1 MSAGIPSG
9 KHWHKKKHSQDG
21 NFVLF
26 KKKKKAQKKVN
37 TNTAQSLPKNRNTG
51 NNSLNHSKRPVIT
64 VILKSNRYITVKKN

>member
-26 KKKKKAQKKVN
+26 KKKKKHRKKLIPILHNLFQKIEIEE
-37 TNTAQSLPKNRNTG
+37 TIP
-51 NNSLNHSKRPVIT
+51 
-64 VILKSNRYITVKKN
+64 